1 MHVYCIA
8 VAEQRTTGDKL
19 RPYTT
24 SFPTSTFASSPPRSG
39 GRLGAETRAGERQ

>member
-24 SFPTSTFASSPPRSG
+24 SFPTFASPPPRSG